1 MLVKGTRWVKA
12 WCVLLSD
19 MLLLT
24 RVEPSG
30 HLSPLEA
37 PLLLSD
43 ISAIETTLHRKYH
56 QRTFFGIIATI
67 FNDIFCCYLSDIV
80 LCPFML

>member
-56 QRTFFGIIATI
+56 C
-67 FNDIFCCYLSDIV
+67 NDLHRYLSDFFSYYISCII

>member
-12 WCVLLSD
+12 WCILLSD

-30 HLSPLEA
+30 NLSPLEA
-37 PLLLSD
+37 PLLLCD
-43 ISAIETTLHRKYH
+43 ISAIETTLHRKYW
-56 QRTFFGIIATI
+56 TLI
-67 FNDIFCCYLSDIV
+67 S
-80 LCPFML
+80 